1 MSVVGKVKNH
11 SKVRPGISDSAFDKI
26 LIVLATLILV
36 AVLYPVIYI
45 VSSSF
50 SSGNAVTAGRVLLWP
65 VEFCI
70 DGYKIVF
77 QNKAVWLGY
86 ANTILY
92 TVLGSVLHL
101 VMTILIAY
109 PLSRK
114 NYQGKG
120 LFTTIFMIPM
130 FLGGGLI
137 PTYILVSNLGLVDTR
152 LWMVIT
158 GAVGTSHV
166 IIMRTF
172 FQSSIPNDLLESAKL
187 DGISDIG
194 YLLKIV
200 IPLSKASISVIL
212 LYAMVDK
219 WNSYFTPMLYLT
231 ERSKYPLQ
239 LILREILSASQVDMS
254 MFSDSG
260 AMAQIASAYDTMKY
274 ALIVVSTVPMLILY
288 PFVQKFFEKGV
299 MIGSVKG

>member
-1 MSVVGKVKNH
+1 MSMVKKNKNKVKQ
-11 SKVRPGISDSAFDKI
+11 GISDAAFDKV
-26 LIVLATLILV
+26 LIALATFVLI

-50 SSGNAVTAGRVLLWP
+50 SSGNAVTSGRVLLWP
-65 VEFCI
+65 VEFCV

-130 FLGGGLI
+130 FFGGGLI

-219 WNSYFTPMLYLT
+219 WNSYFTPMLYLS
-231 ERSKYPLQ
+231 ERAKYPLQ
-239 LILREILSASQVDMS
+239 LILREILNASQVDMS
-254 MFSDSG
+254 MFSDSS

>member
-1 MSVVGKVKNH
+1 MSMVKKNKNKVKQ
-11 SKVRPGISDSAFDKI
+11 GISDAAFDKV
-26 LIVLATLILV
+26 LIALATFVLI

-50 SSGNAVTAGRVLLWP
+50 SSGNAVTSGRVLLWP

-130 FLGGGLI
+130 FFGGGLI

-219 WNSYFTPMLYLT
+219 WNSYFTPMLYLS
-231 ERSKYPLQ
+231 ERAKYPLQ
-239 LILREILSASQVDMS
+239 LILREILNASQVDMS
-254 MFSDSG
+254 MFSDSS

-274 ALIVVSTVPMLILY
+274 ALIVVSTVPMLVLY

>member
-1 MSVVGKVKNH
+1 MSIFNKNKNKVKQ
-11 SKVRPGISDSAFDKI
+11 GFSDDAFN
-26 LIVLATLILV
+26 TILV
-36 AVLYPVIYI
+36 IIATIILVLVLYPIIYI

-50 SSGNAVTAGRVLLWP
+50 SSGNAVTSGRVLLWP
-65 VEFCI
+65 VQFCV
-70 DGYKIVF
+70 DGYEIVF
-77 QNKAVWLGY
+77 QNSAVWSGY
-86 ANTILY
+86 ANTIMY
-92 TVLGSVLHL
+92 TLLGSALHL
-101 VMTILIAY
+101 IMTILIAY
-109 PLSRK
+109 PLSRR
-114 NYQGKG
+114 NYQARN
-120 LFTTIFMIPM
+120 LLTTIFMVPM
-130 FLGGGLI
+130 FFGGGLI

-158 GAVGTSHV
+158 GAVGTSHI

-187 DGISDIG
+187 DGITDIG

-231 ERSKYPLQ
+231 DRGKYPLQ
-239 LILREILSASQVDMS
+239 LILREILSASQIDTS
-254 MFSDSG
+254 TFSDS
-260 AMAQIASAYDTMKY
+260 AAIAKLASAYDTMKY
-274 ALIVVSTVPMLILY
+274 ALIVVSTVPMLVLY

-299 MIGSVKG
+299 MMGSIKG